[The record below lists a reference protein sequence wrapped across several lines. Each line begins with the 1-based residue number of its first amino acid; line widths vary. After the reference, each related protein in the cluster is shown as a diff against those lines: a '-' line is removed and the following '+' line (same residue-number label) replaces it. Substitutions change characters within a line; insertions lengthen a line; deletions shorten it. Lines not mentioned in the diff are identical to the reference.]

1 MTDAEKQVA
10 ELRKKRDDLKKALK
24 AAERRRIGAI
34 ERRLRRAESRLRGQA
49 RRDDTRRLILRGRL
63 SERKLE
69 QASLTD
75 PNARAR
81 NRDELDAFLTRD
93 RDRALFDLPGLV
105 GPSEHDSPLPGWNPK
120 KLPDGSWGAAFSG
133 DTAALL
139 TSSSACP
146 SPSLQEREV
155 LDCHRDRGHRAHRP
169 LCPCP
174 PQARL
179 THASAGLLVFRFF
192 PSKEGFGCFSG
203 RGRAFLWFL
212 DPVGLSTGVVAPTT
226 CSVLL
231 VLNYLYG

>member
-10 ELRKKRDDLKKALK
+10 ELRKKRDVLKKALK

-81 NRDELDAFLTRD
+81 NQDELDTFLTRD

-105 GPSEHDSPLPGWNPK
+105 GPSEHDSPLPGWHPK
-120 KLPDGSWGAAFSG
+120 KLPDGSWGAAFTG
-133 DTAALL
+133 DTAALPEL
-139 TSSSACP
+139 
-146 SPSLQEREV
+146 
-155 LDCHRDRGHRAHRP
+155 
-169 LCPCP
+169 
-174 PQARL
+174 
-179 THASAGLLVFRFF
+179 
-192 PSKEGFGCFSG
+192 
-203 RGRAFLWFL
+203 
-212 DPVGLSTGVVAPTT
+212 VGLPITVTPRNGKSWTATVIEVIERTDHR
-226 CSVLL
+226 VH
-231 VLNYLYG
+231 VRHKRD

>member
-133 DTAALL
+133 DTAALPDEL
-139 TSSSACP
+139 
-146 SPSLQEREV
+146 
-155 LDCHRDRGHRAHRP
+155 
-169 LCPCP
+169 
-174 PQARL
+174 
-179 THASAGLLVFRFF
+179 
-192 PSKEGFGCFSG
+192 
-203 RGRAFLWFL
+203 
-212 DPVGLSTGVVAPTT
+212 VGLPITVTPRNGKSWTATVIEVIERTDH
-226 CSVLL
+226 CVH
-231 VLNYLYG
+231 VRHKRD

>member
-1 MTDAEKQVA
+1 MRQSRRVGFLDRETLYRALPSRSVVTPDGRCGCDLPRPATLSSAMTDAEKQVA

-24 AAERRRIGAI
+24 AAERRRSGAI

-81 NRDELDAFLTRD
+81 NQDELDTFLTRD

-105 GPSEHDSPLPGWNPK
+105 GPSKPSEPPGERDSPLPGWNPK

-133 DTAALL
+133 DTAALPDEL
-139 TSSSACP
+139 
-146 SPSLQEREV
+146 
-155 LDCHRDRGHRAHRP
+155 
-169 LCPCP
+169 
-174 PQARL
+174 
-179 THASAGLLVFRFF
+179 AGLPITVTPRNGK
-192 PSKEGFGCFSG
+192 SWTATVIEVIERTDRRVHVRHK
-203 RGRAFLWFL
+203 R
-212 DPVGLSTGVVAPTT
+212 D
-226 CSVLL
+226 
-231 VLNYLYG
+231 

>member
-105 GPSEHDSPLPGWNPK
+105 GPSKPSEPPGERDSPLPGWNPK

-133 DTAALL
+133 DTAALPDEL
-139 TSSSACP
+139 
-146 SPSLQEREV
+146 
-155 LDCHRDRGHRAHRP
+155 
-169 LCPCP
+169 
-174 PQARL
+174 
-179 THASAGLLVFRFF
+179 
-192 PSKEGFGCFSG
+192 
-203 RGRAFLWFL
+203 
-212 DPVGLSTGVVAPTT
+212 VGLPITVTPRNGKSWTATVIEVIERTDRR
-226 CSVLL
+226 VH
-231 VLNYLYG
+231 VRHKRD